1 MIPINDL
8 TRLSDNQIAQ
18 ISNELDNV
26 LKSGGYILGGYV
38 AEFERE
44 FGKILGG
51 ANVIAVG
58 SGTDA
63 LVLAM
68 RALEISAGDKVATQ
82 ANAGGYSTIAA
93 HLNGAQSI
101 FVDVNDNGAMDPQDL
116 ETKLR
121 NHPDIKAVVITHLFG
136 LIGEV
141 VEIAKICRDAGVFLI
156 EDCAQ
161 AVGAELSGR
170 SAGTFGEIST
180 FSFYPTKNLGALGD
194 AGAVATNSSAIAKK
208 LFSLRQ
214 YGWDQRYVV
223 KLPFG
228 QNSRMDEFQ
237 AAILLHRLPDL
248 KTISQTRRAIWS
260 RYKDALRNSPWRLI
274 GRNEESFVAH
284 LGVLVA
290 PEGKRAATQEFLES
304 MGVSTSIHYPVLDY
318 LQPAWKSMYSA
329 NCPGSEN
336 LVSRILTIPLFPQ
349 LRIEEIERVEQALG
363 SLQSEVR

>member
-8 TRLSDNQIAQ
+8 TRLSPDQLALIG
-18 ISNELDNV
+18 NELDSV
-26 LKSGGYILGGYV
+26 LKSGSYILGGRV
-38 AEFERE
+38 AQFESE
-44 FGKILGG
+44 FGEILDG
-51 ANVIAVG
+51 ASVIAVG

-68 RALEISAGDKVATQ
+68 RGLDISAGDGVATQ

-93 HLNGAQSI
+93 HLNGAESI
-101 FVDVNDNGAMDPQDL
+101 FIDVNENGAMDPQDL
-116 ETKLR
+116 EVKLR
-121 NHPDIKAVVITHLFG
+121 NHPEIKAVVLTHLFG

-141 VEIAKICRDAGVFLI
+141 VEIARICRDAGVFLI

-161 AVGAELSGR
+161 AVGAELSGQF
-170 SAGTFGEIST
+170 AGTFGDVST

-194 AGAVATNSSAIAKK
+194 AGAVATKSTSIAKS

-223 KLPFG
+223 EIPFG

-248 KTISQTRRAIWS
+248 KEITETRRAIWS
-260 RYKDALRNSPWRLI
+260 RYSEALGDSAWRLI
-274 GRNEESFVAH
+274 GRDDESFVAH
-284 LGVLVA
+284 LGVIVA

-304 MGVSTSIHYPVLDY
+304 AGVSTSIHYPVLDY

-329 NCPGSEN
+329 ICPMSEN

-349 LRIEEIERVEQALG
+349 LRLEEIQKIEHVLG